1 MFHMISMYRNVLAS
15 LKCCVYASTATQK
28 MEALTIREDT
38 RINLR
43 QDEIP
48 SSWYNIQS
56 DLSEPLPPPLDPSTR
71 QPVNPQS
78 LERIFAKE
86 LIRQEISSE
95 RSIRIPEEVREAY
108 LQIGRPTPLVRAKR
122 LERFLRTPARIYYKA
137 EYLSPTGS
145 HKPNTAI
152 AQAYYNSQQGTAR
165 LVTESGA
172 GQWGSALALASAIFK
187 LRCKVYMVRV
197 SYNQKP
203 GRRTMMETYGAE
215 VTASPSGETKFGRSL
230 LDQEKDHP
238 GTLGIAI
245 SEALED
251 TVTHEDSRYCL
262 GSVLNHVLLHQ
273 SIIGLEAKKQF
284 ESIDVEPD
292 IIAGCIGGG
301 SNFAGFAYPFMT
313 DKLKGRSNSRFVACE
328 PKAVPSTTRGVYT
341 YDFGDT
347 AEMTPLL
354 KMYTIGHKYAS
365 PPIHSGGL
373 RYHGKAPSLCY
384 LINKGYIESV
394 AYHQNEV
401 FQAARTFA
409 QTEGMIPAPET
420 AHCIKFVID
429 EAIKCKESNESK
441 VIAFNNCG
449 HGLLDLKAYED
460 FQAGRLVDYE
470 PANIE
475 VETYIK

>member
-1 MFHMISMYRNVLAS
+1 M
-15 LKCCVYASTATQK
+15 Q
-28 MEALTIREDT
+28 ALTVREDT
-38 RINLR
+38 RILLS

-48 SSWYNIQS
+48 TSYYNIQS
-56 DLSEPLPPPLDPSTR
+56 DLSEPLPPPLDPGTK
-71 QPVNPQS
+71 QPVNPQM

-86 LIRQEISSE
+86 LIRQEVSSE
-95 RSIRIPEEVREAY
+95 RNIKIPEEVRDAFA
-108 LQIGRPTPLVRAKR
+108 QIGRPTPLVRAKR
-122 LERFLRTPARIYYKA
+122 LERFLKTPARIFYKA
-137 EYLSPTGS
+137 EFLSPTGS
-145 HKPNTAI
+145 HKPNTAL
-152 AQAYYNSQQGTAR
+152 AQAFYNSQQGTRR

-172 GQWGSALALASAIFK
+172 GQWGSALALASATFGLK
-187 LRCKVYMVRV
+187 CKVYMVRV
-197 SYNQKP
+197 SYEQKP
-203 GRRTMMETYGAE
+203 GRKTMMETYGAE
-215 VTASPSGETKFGRSL
+215 VTPSPSSETKFGKSL
-230 LDQEKDHP
+230 HDLDKNHP

-251 TVTHEDSRYCL
+251 AVTHDDSRYCL

-273 SIIGLEAKKQF
+273 SVIGLEARRQF

-292 IIAGCIGGG
+292 IIVGCIGGG
-301 SNFAGFAYPFMT
+301 SNFAGFAYPFLGE
-313 DKLKGRSNSRFVACE
+313 KLRGRLGARFVAVE
-328 PKAVPSTTRGVYT
+328 PKAVPSTTRGTYT

-354 KMYTIGHKYAS
+354 KMYTVGHKYVS

-384 LINKGYIESV
+384 LIDKGYVQST

-409 QTEGMIPAPET
+409 QTEGIIPAPET
-420 AHCIKFVID
+420 AHAIKYVIE
-429 EAIKCKESNESK
+429 EAIRCKERNESK

-449 HGLLDLKAYED
+449 HGLLDLRAYED

-470 PANIE
+470 PASIQ
-475 VETYIK
+475 VENYVN

>member
-1 MFHMISMYRNVLAS
+1 MQ
-15 LKCCVYASTATQK
+15 T
-28 MEALTIREDT
+28 TIHSDRARITLSED
-38 RINLR
+38 
-43 QDEIP
+43 QIP
-48 SSWYNIQS
+48 TDWYNIQA
-56 DLSEPLPPPLDPSTR
+56 DLPEPLPPPLDPGTK

-95 RSIRIPEEVREAY
+95 RNIRVPDLVRQAY
-108 LQIGRPTPLVRAKR
+108 AQIGRPTPLIRARR
-122 LERFLRTPARIYYKA
+122 LEKFLNTPAQIYYKA

-152 AQAYYNSQQGTAR
+152 AQAYYNSQQGTER

-172 GQWGSALALASAIFK
+172 GQWGSALALASSMFGLK
-187 LRCKVYMVRV
+187 CRVYMVRI
-197 SYNQKP
+197 SYDQKP

-215 VTASPSGETKFGRSL
+215 VFPSPSKQTKFGSSL
-230 LDQEKDHP
+230 LSKDPNHL

-251 TVTHEDSRYCL
+251 TVTHENSRYCL

-273 SIIGLEAKKQF
+273 SVIGLEAKKQF
-284 ESIDVEPD
+284 QTIDVEPD
-292 IIAGCIGGG
+292 VVVGCIGGG
-301 SNFAGFAYPFMT
+301 SNFAGFAYPFMM
-313 DKLKGRSNSRFVACE
+313 DKLKGRSDSRFVACE
-328 PKAVPSTTRGVYT
+328 PKAVPSTTRGTYT

-354 KMYTIGHKYAS
+354 KMYTVGHKYVS

-409 QTEGMIPAPET
+409 QTEGIIPAPET
-420 AHCIKFVID
+420 AHCIKYVID
-429 EAIKCKESNESK
+429 EAIRCKKTNESK

-449 HGLLDLKAYED
+449 HGLLDFKAYED
-460 FQAGRLVDYE
+460 FQAGKLVDYE
-470 PANIE
+470 PASIQ
-475 VETYIK
+475 VETYVK

>member
-1 MFHMISMYRNVLAS
+1 
-15 LKCCVYASTATQK
+15 
-28 MEALTIREDT
+28 
-38 RINLR
+38 
-43 QDEIP
+43 
-48 SSWYNIQS
+48 
-56 DLSEPLPPPLDPSTR
+56 
-71 QPVNPQS
+71 
-78 LERIFAKE
+78 
-86 LIRQEISSE
+86 
-95 RSIRIPEEVREAY
+95 
-108 LQIGRPTPLVRAKR
+108 
-122 LERFLRTPARIYYKA
+122 
-137 EYLSPTGS
+137 
-145 HKPNTAI
+145 
-152 AQAYYNSQQGTAR
+152 
-165 LVTESGA
+165 
-172 GQWGSALALASAIFK
+172 
-187 LRCKVYMVRV
+187 
-197 SYNQKP
+197 
-203 GRRTMMETYGAE
+203 
-215 VTASPSGETKFGRSL
+215 
-230 LDQEKDHP
+230 
-238 GTLGIAI
+238 
-245 SEALED
+245 
-251 TVTHEDSRYCL
+251 
-262 GSVLNHVLLHQ
+262 LNHVLLHQ

-384 LINKGYIESV
+384 LINKGFIESF

-401 FQAARTFA
+401 FQAAKTFA

>member
-1 MFHMISMYRNVLAS
+1 MQKLGIAD
-15 LKCCVYASTATQK
+15 AT
-28 MEALTIREDT
+28 RV
-38 RINLR
+38 NLS
-43 QDEIP
+43 QDQMP
-48 SSWYNIQS
+48 TSWYNIQA
-56 DLSEPLPPPLDPSTR
+56 DLTEPLPPPLDPGTK
-71 QPVNPQS
+71 QPVNPAS

-95 RSIRIPEEVREAY
+95 QNITIPETVREAY
-108 LQIGRPTPLVRAKR
+108 IQIGRPTPLVRARR
-122 LERFLRTPARIYYKA
+122 LEKFLKTPAKIFYKA

-145 HKPNTAI
+145 HKPNTAL
-152 AQAYYNSQQGTAR
+152 AQAYYNSQQGTQR

-172 GQWGSALALASAIFK
+172 GQWGSALAFASSIFNLK
-187 LRCKVYMVRV
+187 CRVYMVRV
-197 SYNQKP
+197 SYDQKP

-215 VTASPSGETKFGRSL
+215 VLPSPSKETRFGQSV
-230 LDQEKDHP
+230 LDQNQDHP

-284 ESIDVEPD
+284 ENIDIEPD

-301 SNFAGFAYPFMT
+301 SNFAGFAYPFIS
-313 DKLKGRSNSRFVACE
+313 DKLRGKSDSEFVACE
-328 PKAVPSTTRGVYT
+328 PKAVPSTTRGTYT

-354 KMYTIGHKYAS
+354 KMYTVGHKYVS

-384 LINKGYIESV
+384 LINKRYVRSV
-394 AYHQNEV
+394 AYHQTEV

-420 AHCIKFVID
+420 AHCIKYVID
-429 EAIKCKESNESK
+429 EAIRCKESNEEK

-470 PANIE
+470 PASIQ
-475 VETYIK
+475 VESYVG

>member
-1 MFHMISMYRNVLAS
+1 MQTLAP
-15 LKCCVYASTATQK
+15 
-28 MEALTIREDT
+28 REPA
-38 RINLR
+38 RIILS

-48 SSWYNIQS
+48 TSWYNIQA
-56 DLSEPLPPPLDPSTR
+56 DLNDPLPPPLDPATKL
-71 QPVNPQS
+71 PVNPQS

-95 RSIRIPEEVREAY
+95 QNITIPETVRDAY
-108 LQIGRPTPLVRAKR
+108 VQIGRPTPLVRAMR
-122 LERFLRTPARIYYKA
+122 LERFLRTPAKIFYKA

-145 HKPNTAI
+145 H
-152 AQAYYNSQQGTAR
+152 Q
-165 LVTESGA
+165 
-172 GQWGSALALASAIFK
+172 
-187 LRCKVYMVRV
+187 
-197 SYNQKP
+197 QKP

-215 VTASPSGETKFGRSL
+215 VLPSPSNETKFGKSL
-230 LDQEKDHP
+230 LDQNQDHP

-251 TVTHEDSRYCL
+251 TVTHEDTRYCL

-284 ESIDVEPD
+284 ESMDIEPD

-301 SNFAGFAYPFMT
+301 SNFAGFAYPFIA
-313 DKLKGRSNSRFVACE
+313 DKLKGKSDSEFVACE
-328 PKAVPSTTRGVYT
+328 PKAVPSTTRGTYT
-341 YDFGDT
+341 YDFADT

-354 KMYTIGHKYAS
+354 KMYTVGHKYVS

-384 LINKGYIESV
+384 LINKGLVKSV
-394 AYHQNEV
+394 AYHQTEV

-409 QTEGMIPAPET
+409 RTEGVIPAPET
-420 AHCIKFVID
+420 AHCIKYVID
-429 EAIKCKESNESK
+429 EAIRCKESNEEK

-470 PANIE
+470 PASIQ
-475 VETYIK
+475 VESYVG

>member
-1 MFHMISMYRNVLAS
+1 MVATLFHMISMYRNELAS

-38 RINLR
+38 RVNLP

-56 DLSEPLPPPLDPSTR
+56 DLSEPLPPPLDSSTR

-78 LERIFAKE
+78 LERTFAKE

-122 LERFLRTPARIYYKA
+122 LEKFLRTPAKIYYKA

-152 AQAYYNSQQGTAR
+152 AQAYYNSQQGTQR

-172 GQWGSALALASAIFK
+172 GQGGSALALASSIFNLK
-187 LRCKVYMVRV
+187 CRVYMVRV
-197 SYNQKP
+197 SYDQKP
-203 GRRTMMETYGAE
+203 GRRTMMETYGAQ
-215 VTASPSGETKFGRSL
+215 VLPSPSKETKFGKSL
-230 LDQEKDHP
+230 LDQNQDHP

-284 ESIDVEPD
+284 ESIDIEPD
-292 IIAGCIGGG
+292 IIVGCIGGG
-301 SNFAGFAYPFMT
+301 SNFAGFAYPFLS
-313 DKLKGRSNSRFVACE
+313 DKLRGKPGAEFVACE
-328 PKAVPSTTRGVYT
+328 P
-341 YDFGDT
+341 
-347 AEMTPLL
+347 
-354 KMYTIGHKYAS
+354 
-365 PPIHSGGL
+365 
-373 RYHGKAPSLCY
+373 
-384 LINKGYIESV
+384 
-394 AYHQNEV
+394 
-401 FQAARTFA
+401 
-409 QTEGMIPAPET
+409 
-420 AHCIKFVID
+420 
-429 EAIKCKESNESK
+429 
-441 VIAFNNCG
+441 
-449 HGLLDLKAYED
+449 
-460 FQAGRLVDYE
+460 
-470 PANIE
+470 
-475 VETYIK
+475 

>member
-1 MFHMISMYRNVLAS
+1 MQTLAPRDP
-15 LKCCVYASTATQK
+15 A
-28 MEALTIREDT
+28 
-38 RINLR
+38 RITLS

-48 SSWYNIQS
+48 TSWYNIQA
-56 DLSEPLPPPLDPSTR
+56 DLNEPLPPPLDPATKL
-71 QPVNPQS
+71 PVNPES

-95 RSIRIPEEVREAY
+95 QNITIPETVRDAY
-108 LQIGRPTPLVRAKR
+108 IQIGRPTPLVRARR
-122 LERFLRTPARIYYKA
+122 LERFLRTPAKIFYKA

-145 HKPNTAI
+145 HKPNTAL
-152 AQAYYNSQQGTAR
+152 AQAYYNSKQGTQR

-172 GQWGSALALASAIFK
+172 GQWGSALALASSIFN
-187 LRCKVYMVRV
+187 LECRVYMVRV
-197 SYNQKP
+197 SYQQKP

-215 VTASPSGETKFGRSL
+215 VLPSPSNETKFGKSL
-230 LDQEKDHP
+230 LDQNQEQP

-251 TVTHEDSRYCL
+251 TVTHEDTRYCL

-284 ESIDVEPD
+284 ESIDIEPD

-301 SNFAGFAYPFMT
+301 SNFAGFAYPFMS
-313 DKLKGRSNSRFVACE
+313 DKLRGKSDSEFVACE
-328 PKAVPSTTRGVYT
+328 PKAVPSTTRGTYT
-341 YDFGDT
+341 YDFADT

-354 KMYTIGHKYAS
+354 KMYTVGHKYVS

-384 LINKGYIESV
+384 LINKGLVRSI
-394 AYHQNEV
+394 AYHQTEV

-409 QTEGMIPAPET
+409 RTEGIIPAPET
-420 AHCIKFVID
+420 AHCIKYVID
-429 EAIKCKESNESK
+429 EAMRCKESNEEK

-470 PANIE
+470 PASIQ
-475 VETYIK
+475 VESYV